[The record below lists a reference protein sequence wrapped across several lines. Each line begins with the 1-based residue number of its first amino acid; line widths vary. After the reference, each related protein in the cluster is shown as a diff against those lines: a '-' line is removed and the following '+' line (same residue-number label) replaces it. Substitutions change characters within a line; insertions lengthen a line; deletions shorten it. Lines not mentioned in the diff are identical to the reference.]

1 MRPNTGALEIS
12 LSELQKVGD
21 ELAATSGH
29 RSFSSAPIICRRQV
43 SITRDERKLKF
54 DNLAS
59 ESLEIET
66 PDEQHK
72 IKR

>member
-29 RSFSSAPIICRRQV
+29 RGFSSAHLIYRRQV
-43 SITRDERKLKF
+43 SITRDER
-54 DNLAS
+54 N
-59 ESLEIET
+59 
-66 PDEQHK
+66 
-72 IKR
+72 